1 VPRAQRTVLDL
12 MALVLLVA
20 LVLGAARL
28 FSEERIDQGDWGFG
42 VYLAA
47 LTVATFGACSSRPA
61 FWRGE
66 AAYGWLF
73 LVLGLRLG
81 FVGEHSLRARLCL
94 VALPMGLICG
104 LAYWW
109 FFGDREGAPRG

>member
-1 VPRAQRTVLDL
+1 
-12 MALVLLVA
+12 MALVLLAA

-28 FSEERIDQGDWGFG
+28 FSDERIEADDWGFG

-47 LTVATFGACSSRPA
+47 LTVATFGACSTRPA
-61 FWRGE
+61 FWRGV
-66 AAYGWLF
+66 AAYGWVF

-81 FVGEHSLRARLCL
+81 FVDEPDLRRKLCL

-104 LAYWW
+104 ITSWW
-109 FFGDREGAPRG
+109 FIGEKGGATRR